1 MREHL
6 KKALKLARKTK
17 DAILFFDSASPEDSF
32 AILDLDRYEE
42 MVDPSLLNK
51 KDRVYQSDL
60 TGGDL
65 ADKINRE
72 ISDWKNQEQSDY
84 LFEETKESP
93 KWQIPP
99 HIKNKA
105 ENETEEETK

>member
-1 MREHL
+1 MREQL

-17 DAILFFDSASPEDSF
+17 DAILFFDAEAPEDSF

-42 MVDPSLLNK
+42 IIDPAVLNK
-51 KDRVYQSDL
+51 KDRVYQTNL
-60 TGGDL
+60 TDEDL

-84 LFEETKESP
+84 LLEESKDSP
-93 KWQIPP
+93 RWKIPP

-105 ENETEEETK
+105 ENNSTK